1 MIDERYRI
9 NGDSEIFFLYGPES
23 DISRAI
29 EIGEV
34 SNAYTG
40 EAFKLAAH
48 NLYASV
54 DPGEPVYGLVF
65 RTDRPGD
72 IEASGLVF
80 WDTPAK
86 IESYEILDEG
96 RIIDTFGV

>member
-1 MIDERYRI
+1 MR
-9 NGDSEIFFLYGPES
+9 
-23 DISRAI
+23 
-29 EIGEV
+29 EV
-34 SNAYTG
+34 
-40 EAFKLAAH
+40 FKLAAH

-96 RIIDTFGV
+96 RIIDTFWSLDAFKVPNVGFRFPFT